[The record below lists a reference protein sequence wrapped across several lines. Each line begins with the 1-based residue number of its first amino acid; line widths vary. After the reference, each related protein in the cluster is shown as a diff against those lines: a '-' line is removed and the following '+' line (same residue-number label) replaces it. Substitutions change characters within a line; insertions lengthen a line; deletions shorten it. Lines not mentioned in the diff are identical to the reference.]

1 MSKGE
6 NKDKKEDL
14 HKQFKPNRSP
24 KRVFQMGAFGGTYF
38 RPIYSSV
45 TGKSYKS
52 GNVI

>member
-24 KRVFQMGAFGGTYF
+24 KKYF
-38 RPIYSSV
+38 RWELLVEHIFV
-45 TGKSYKS
+45 QF
-52 GNVI
+52 IHL

>member
-24 KRVFQMGAFGGTYF
+24 KNFQIFFAFGGTYF

-45 TGKSYKS
+45 TGKKL
-52 GNVI
+52 